1 MPAHVNIHQ
10 AIKMKPQPKKSL
22 GQHFLTDKN
31 YCQKI
36 VRFAQISPQD
46 KIVEIGSGTGQLTKA
61 LLANAQRVLAIEL
74 DDSMVSYLQVELA
87 DQLDKPNQ
95 HLEIL
100 QADVLNLNWN
110 SIIKNSPVKIV
121 GNLPYNISTRILS
134 TLSTVKHC
142 FLDCT
147 VMIQKEVAQ
156 RILAE
161 PCSRNYGFFTLM
173 MDYHFKRIFGFDVPP
188 GVFVPKPKVTSS
200 VIKLVPQ
207 KPIHSISDYTAF
219 QKFLKTAFR
228 QRRKILFNN
237 LKIYYD
243 TTSIGLALEKYKIN
257 MQTRPEEV
265 TLKQY
270 IDLFEQLIH
279 QEP

>member
-121 GNLPYNISTRILS
+121 GNLPYNIST
-134 TLSTVKHC
+134 K
-142 FLDCT
+142 
-147 VMIQKEVAQ
+147 
-156 RILAE
+156 
-161 PCSRNYGFFTLM
+161 
-173 MDYHFKRIFGFDVPP
+173 IF
-188 GVFVPKPKVTSS
+188 
-200 VIKLVPQ
+200 
-207 KPIHSISDYTAF
+207 
-219 QKFLKTAFR
+219 
-228 QRRKILFNN
+228 
-237 LKIYYD
+237 
-243 TTSIGLALEKYKIN
+243 
-257 MQTRPEEV
+257 
-265 TLKQY
+265 
-270 IDLFEQLIH
+270 
-279 QEP
+279 